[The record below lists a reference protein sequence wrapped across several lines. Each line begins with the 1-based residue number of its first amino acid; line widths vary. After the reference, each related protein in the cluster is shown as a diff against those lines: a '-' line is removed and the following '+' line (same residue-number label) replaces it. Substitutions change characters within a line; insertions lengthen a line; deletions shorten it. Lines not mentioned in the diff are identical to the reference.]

1 MTQIPDRPGTDPGL
15 VASSAV
21 REEIVPQRLVLVLP
35 STAEHD
41 SRTYRI
47 ASSVAARGHVVT
59 VIARMGP
66 GLAADESHPAG
77 YRILRVP
84 VSAVAG
90 LPLPRSIVGRIER
103 SRSRDRRA
111 SPVTTDPGPAA
122 GGDAAGHAAGA
133 YADQPA
139 SEDSVAVPGR
149 VRRAV
154 GSARRMAAIGLTV
167 RAQQRASRA
176 VDPGADLYHGMAYMG
191 VPVALALARP
201 RRSPAV
207 YDARDIYVDAGNLAR
222 LPGGV
227 RRLLGRLERGWARR
241 ADRVITVNQPYADV
255 MAERWAV
262 EPPRVV
268 MNCAYRTDPPDPA
281 VRRFHGRLG
290 LPPTTA
296 VVLYHG
302 GFSPGRGIEQLLDS
316 IPHVPDAVLVFMGYG
331 VMAADL
337 ERRVRTP
344 DLTGRAFV
352 LPAVPPVELLDWVA
366 AADVAA
372 MPIQPT
378 TLNHRL
384 TTPNKLLEAIAVG
397 VPVVASD
404 LPGMAAIATEAGGEL
419 CDPED
424 PLSIA
429 AAIRRIL
436 AEGPAERAAR
446 RARALKVAHERY
458 TWEAQMTGL
467 LAEYGRLT
475 GRPW

>member
-1 MTQIPDRPGTDPGL
+1 VTD
-15 VASSAV
+15 A
-21 REEIVPQRLVLVLP
+21 IVPQRLVLVLP

-47 ASSVAARGHVVT
+47 ASSVAARGHEVT
-59 VIARMGP
+59 VIARQGP

-90 LPLPRSIVGRIER
+90 LPLPRSVVGRIER
-103 SRSRDRRA
+103 PRSRGRGGPDA
-111 SPVTTDPGPAA
+111 GPGPGASAHAPAPEGPVA
-122 GGDAAGHAAGA
+122 G
-133 YADQPA
+133 
-139 SEDSVAVPGR
+139 PGR
-149 VRRAV
+149 VRRAI

-191 VPVALALARP
+191 IPVALDLARP
-201 RRSPAV
+201 RGSAVV

-222 LPGGV
+222 LPGGL

-241 ADRVITVNQPYADV
+241 AHRVVTVNQPYADV
-255 MAERWAV
+255 MAERWEV

-268 MNCAYRTDPPDPA
+268 LNCAYRTDPPDSP
-281 VRRFHGRLG
+281 VRRFHERLG
-290 LPPTTA
+290 LAPGTA

-302 GFSPGRGIEQLLDS
+302 GFSPGRGIEQLLEA
-316 IPHVPDAVLVFMGYG
+316 IPRVPDAVLVLMGYG
-331 VMAADL
+331 VMADDL

-344 DLTGRAFV
+344 ELAGRAFV
-352 LPAVPPVELLDWVA
+352 LPAVPPTDLLDWVA

-404 LPGMAAIATEAGGEL
+404 LPGMAAIAVEAGGEL

-424 PLSIA
+424 PASIA
-429 AAIRRIL
+429 GAIRRIL
-436 AEGPAERAAR
+436 EEEPSERAAR
-446 RARALKVAHERY
+446 RARVLRVAHERY
-458 TWEAQMTGL
+458 TWEAQLTGL